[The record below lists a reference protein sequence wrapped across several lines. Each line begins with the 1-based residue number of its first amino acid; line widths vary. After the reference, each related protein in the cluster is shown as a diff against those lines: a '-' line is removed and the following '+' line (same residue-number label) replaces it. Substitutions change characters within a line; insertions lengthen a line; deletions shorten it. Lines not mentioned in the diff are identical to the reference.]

1 MKTNVNVKFNIVG
14 DYFNPDV
21 VTKRL
26 NLEPTDSYIKGD
38 KGRYKSVTRKE
49 TCWSIETGYYESF
62 DISEQ
67 INLIIKTVLE
77 KKEILKK
84 LRSQLDVEYFFI
96 VIINIEDNMGPAM
109 IFESPIIE
117 FANYIGAEIHVDYYI
132 NSN

>member
-1 MKTNVNVKFNIVG
+1 MKTNVNVEFNIIG

-21 VTKRL
+21 VTQIL

-38 KGRYKSVTRKE
+38 MGRYATKKE

-67 INLIIKTVLE
+67 INLMLKTISE
-77 KKEILKK
+77 KKETLKRLK
-84 LRSQLDVEYFFI
+84 TQLDVEYLFMI
-96 VIINIEDNMGPAM
+96 VINIEDNKGPAM
-109 IFESPIIE
+109 IFESLIIE

>member
-1 MKTNVNVKFNIVG
+1 MKTNVNVEFNIVG

-21 VTKRL
+21 VTQIL

-38 KGRYKSVTRKE
+38 KGRYTTRKE

-62 DISEQ
+62 DISQQ
-67 INLIIKTVLE
+67 INLMLKTISE

-84 LRSQLDVEYFFI
+84 LRTQLDVEYLFMI
-96 VIINIEDNMGPAM
+96 VIKIEDNRGPAM

-117 FANYIGAEIHVDYYI
+117 FANYIGAEIHVDYYT
-132 NSN
+132 N